1 MKAIKD
7 AEYIA
12 FAHKLGGNIR
22 FCRLRNFKPQK
33 SLAFAIGVT
42 HQNVQKY
49 ESGDIIPTA
58 FRLKKIADFYGVK
71 TDDLV
76 SPTFIHEQTKA
87 NELLDRSI
95 HGDS

>member
-1 MKAIKD
+1 MKAVKD

-12 FAHKLGGNIR
+12 FSQMLGGNIR

-49 ESGDIIPTA
+49 EAGDIIPSSY
-58 FRLKKIADFYGVK
+58 RLKKIADFYGVR
-71 TDDLV
+71 TDDLL
-76 SPTFIHEQTKA
+76 SPTYIHEQTKA

-95 HGDS
+95 HVDS

>member
-1 MKAIKD
+1 MKAVKD

-12 FAHKLGGNIR
+12 FSQMLGGNIR

-49 ESGDIIPTA
+49 EAGDIIPSSY
-58 FRLKKIADFYGVK
+58 RLKKIADFYGVR
-71 TDDLV
+71 TDDSL
-76 SPTFIHEQTKA
+76 SPTYIHEQTKA

-95 HGDS
+95 HVDS